1 MTKIDARQQMYVKLA
16 AAADTR
22 WRDAKFNL
30 EAEVRAEVKS
40 RSQHLLEARADAVL
54 LAHEAGCPKVRI
66 AVSALHTRNVEAVR
80 TALADARERRR
91 LQYEASPPHF
101 ARGQVDGEVVV
112 SISGAELAEACA
124 ETRWTVDEAI
134 RAGVTTARFRVV
146 KAAEGAAPVLIA
158 VTESFIPDY
167 DKQHPTVR
175 WGRAHAVEGLEWWQ
189 EAAS

>member
-30 EAEVRAEVKS
+30 EAEIRAEMRA
-40 RSQHLLEARADAVL
+40 RSQHLLEARNDAVL
-54 LAHEAGCPKVRI
+54 LAHEAGCPKVRL

-80 TALADARERRR
+80 HALADARERRR
-91 LQYEASPPHF
+91 LQREASPPRF
-101 ARGQVDGEVVV
+101 ARGQADGEVIV
-112 SISGAELAEACA
+112 SISGAEFAEACV
-124 ETRWTVDEAI
+124 ETGWTVDEAI

-146 KAAEGAAPVLIA
+146 NAAEGPAPALVAI
-158 VTESFIPDY
+158 TKSFLPDY

-175 WGRAHAVEGLEWWQ
+175 WGRAHSAEGLAWWKGV
-189 EAAS
+189 AA